1 MSQALPWLHQATIT
15 TSTTT
20 MAQPPDNSSRTIETQ
35 RQSLNHPN
43 HNNWQPATSTPP
55 LWHLQVALL
64 HRTND
69 SHHHMEPCS
78 SSALQQHGLNFWSVT
93 DGVSFT
99 NNDVSSATSHQSI
112 PEGNHS
118 ITITSGSRLGG
129 NINNAELSCRIRKLQ
144 RCALSLFLSR
154 TGYSVWSNSLE
165 LAIPYGPTVLSF
177 RGDCVSLS
185 VVDLGRRLLEI
196 ADSLTSQES
205 MLSIFEAH
213 VGRERMH
220 PRSCHPKCPLLSS
233 APVVWYTELA
243 KQCSNC

>member
-20 MAQPPDNSSRTIETQ
+20 MALPPDKSSRAIETQ

-43 HNNWQPATSTPP
+43 HNHGQPATSIPP

-78 SSALQQHGLNFWSVT
+78 SSALQQHGLNIWSVT

-129 NINNAELSCRIRKLQ
+129 NIKQLRTIVSHKKIAEICTFLIPVSNW
-144 RCALSLFLSR
+144 LF
-154 TGYSVWSNSLE
+154 
-165 LAIPYGPTVLSF
+165 
-177 RGDCVSLS
+177 
-185 VVDLGRRLLEI
+185 
-196 ADSLTSQES
+196 
-205 MLSIFEAH
+205 
-213 VGRERMH
+213 RMVQQ
-220 PRSCHPKCPLLSS
+220 S
-233 APVVWYTELA
+233 
-243 KQCSNC
+243 

>member
-78 SSALQQHGLNFWSVT
+78 SSALQQHGLNFWLVP
-93 DGVSFT
+93 DGVSVT
-99 NNDVSSATSHQSI
+99 TNDVSSATSHQSI
-112 PEGNHS
+112 QEGNHS

-129 NINNAELSCRIRKLQ
+129 NIKQIITNMSHKKTAEMCT
-144 RCALSLFLSR
+144 FL
-154 TGYSVWSNSLE
+154 
-165 LAIPYGPTVLSF
+165 IGPTAIRCGPTAMSY
-177 RGDCVSLS
+177 RGDCVSFS

-205 MLSIFEAH
+205 MQSIVQAH
-213 VGRERMH
+213 AERERMH
-220 PRSCHPKCPLLSS
+220 HRSYQPNFPILSNN
-233 APVVWYTELA
+233 AQTVDFN
-243 KQCSNC
+243 QR